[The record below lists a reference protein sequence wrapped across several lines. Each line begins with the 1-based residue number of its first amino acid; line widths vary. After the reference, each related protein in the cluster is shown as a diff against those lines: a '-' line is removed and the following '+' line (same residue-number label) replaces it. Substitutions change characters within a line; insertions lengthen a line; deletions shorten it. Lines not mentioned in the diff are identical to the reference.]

1 MESLKLSTR
10 RLKVTFKDANFLW
23 GAWDNKTKS
32 WNGVVGQVGTKDK
45 YQAGTEPPCGMKETA
60 RL

>member
-32 WNGVVGQVGTKDK
+32 WNGVVGKVGTELK
-45 YQAGTEPPCGMKETA
+45 YQAGTKPSF
-60 RL
+60 